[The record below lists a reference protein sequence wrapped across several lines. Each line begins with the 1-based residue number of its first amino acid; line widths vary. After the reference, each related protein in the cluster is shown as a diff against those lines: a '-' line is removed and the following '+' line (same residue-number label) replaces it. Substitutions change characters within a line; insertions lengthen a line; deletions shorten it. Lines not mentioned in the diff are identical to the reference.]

1 MAVRLILSPGLLRRR
16 TSSSCARERDTSTV
30 MCVNSSPP
38 TFAVR
43 SLYATGAFAPHPAS
57 KSSPTL
63 VHVHRLAVRIRREQV
78 RRDPHRNADAAV
90 TRGIRRGRRISMN
103 LITTPEEQR
112 AVEGPPPTGVGGR
125 ARSVERETA
134 DPRQFP
140 QHACNLNPP

>member
-1 MAVRLILSPGLLRRR
+1 MAGRLILSPGLLRRR

-57 KSSPTL
+57 KSSAAL

-90 TRGIRRGRRISMN
+90 TRGIRRDRRIAMN
-103 LITTPEEQR
+103 RIATREVHR
-112 AVEGPPPTGVGGR
+112 VVEGPERTGVE
-125 ARSVERETA
+125 ARDLAVDREAA
-134 DPRQFP
+134 DRREFPR
-140 QHACNLNPP
+140 